1 MSVRVDNSYMY
12 KYLEEQHQR
21 DVAKTASDQA
31 DSRRKEI
38 PYVLAKYGGIAAIIL
53 SIGLAIYF
61 ANSFKQIST
70 NTNITQAQEQASKN
84 QYLSETDELIDI
96 DTLLSEMKTEPK
108 TSSPS
113 SERLKEEISELETEP
128 KFPEPILEPVAEQVS
143 VRNYVIFDQIEF
155 VHEGINKITIGRR
168 YDEPESEV
176 STSWCYVDKFNSEGF
191 KNPLYLVNIDE
202 ERIELDITDEIAG
215 SFGVNKSVLVEAQQ
229 LCTI

>member
-21 DVAKTASDQA
+21 NVAKTASDQA
-31 DSRRKEI
+31 DSRRKQI

-61 ANSFKQIST
+61 ANSFKQISE

-84 QYLSETDELIDI
+84 QYLGNEDEIIDV
-96 DTLLSEMKTEPK
+96 DALLSEMKTEPK
-108 TSSPS
+108 
-113 SERLKEEISELETEP
+113 
-128 KFPEPILEPVAEQVS
+128 FPEPSLEPVAEQVS

-191 KNPLYLVNIDE
+191 KNTLYLVNIDE

-215 SFGVNKSVLVEAQQ
+215 SFGVNKSVLEEAQQ